1 MKTIHDK
8 CYFLYTSN
16 VQNIISKIISKK
28 YAKTRL
34 EKALNVRVEKSELN
48 SGGKEQLVKVSE

>member
-8 CYFLYTSN
+8 CYFLYMSN